1 VDHNGEISYDSA
13 FPDLRDVYL
22 EDSWVL
28 RLDPAE
34 RSVVFTLEAVLTP
47 AHVRHHPPHPG
58 EQYCYK
64 RAVLTL
70 SSRSPVAY
78 QLSWSPPAR
87 DLSGLEDLGN
97 IDTFRQIDSNS
108 WELTGD
114 WGLLT
119 IMNPGVALTPERP
132 GA

>member
-1 VDHNGEISYDSA
+1 VDHTGETSYDDA

-34 RSVVFTLEAVLTP
+34 HSVVFTLEAVLTP
-47 AHVRHHPPHPG
+47 GHLRYHRPHPG
-58 EQYCYK
+58 EQYCYE
-64 RAVLTL
+64 RAALRL

-78 QLSWSPPAR
+78 QLSWSPPAQ
-87 DLSGLEDLGN
+87 DLSGVDDLGN
-97 IDTFRQIDSNS
+97 IDTFREIDSRS
-108 WELTGD
+108 WELTGT

-119 IMNPGVALTPERP
+119 IVNPLVVLTPEEP